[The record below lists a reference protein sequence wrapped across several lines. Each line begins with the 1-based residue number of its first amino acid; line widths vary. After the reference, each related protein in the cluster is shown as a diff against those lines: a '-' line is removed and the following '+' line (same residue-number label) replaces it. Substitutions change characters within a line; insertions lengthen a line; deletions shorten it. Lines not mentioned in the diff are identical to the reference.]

1 MCLQDNIKCWFI
13 LFSYQAAAA
22 MCVRM
27 GSFSDPP
34 NAQGLA
40 HFLGLKNP
48 TLAGFLFW
56 SYILDF

>member
-48 TLAGFLFW
+48 TLAGFLF
-56 SYILDF
+56 